1 MNFCNVCENMY
12 YMRINEESKEQLQF
26 YCRMCGNVD
35 EILNKSSLCLS
46 EYSEDNNNDSIIQ
59 SVNKYTKFDP
69 TLPHIHNIQCPNN
82 ECISNKEEKD
92 EKDEDEKEKDEKYGI
107 DIKKNEVV
115 YVRYNNT
122 DMKYVYL
129 CCKCDHVWKSDLVY
143 NS

>member
-12 YMRINEESKEQLQF
+12 YMRINEDSKEQLQF

-46 EYSEDNNNDSIIQ
+46 EYNEDNNNDSIIQ

-69 TLPHIHNIQCPNN
+69 TLPHIHNVQCPNN
-82 ECISNKEEKD
+82 ICITNKGD
-92 EKDEDEKEKDEKYGI
+92 ENNDN
-107 DIKKNEVV
+107 KKNEVV
-115 YVRYNNT
+115 YIRYNNT

-129 CCKCDHVWKSDLVY
+129 CCKCDHVWKSDLTF
-143 NS
+143 NN

>member
-12 YMRINEESKEQLQF
+12 YMRINEDSKEQLQF
-26 YCRMCGNVD
+26 YCRRCGNVD
-35 EILNKSSLCLS
+35 EILNKNSLCLS

-82 ECISNKEEKD
+82 ECISNKG
-92 EKDEDEKEKDEKYGI
+92 EDD
-107 DIKKNEVV
+107 DIKKRKNEVV
-115 YVRYNNT
+115 YIRYNNT

-129 CCKCDHVWKSDLVY
+129 CCKCDHVWKSDLIY
-143 NS
+143 NN